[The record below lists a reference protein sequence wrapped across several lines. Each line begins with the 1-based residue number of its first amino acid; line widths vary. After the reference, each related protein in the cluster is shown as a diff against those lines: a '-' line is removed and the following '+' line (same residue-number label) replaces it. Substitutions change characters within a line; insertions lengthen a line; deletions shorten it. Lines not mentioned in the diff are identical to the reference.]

1 MLLTVDRVKPT
12 AKSLVLTCGGKEY
25 FAKKETGITAGMTID
40 AETKASDYN
49 GKTYVWVDKFK
60 AVQNAAPQGAPAV
73 TGASSVGTSPVGAA
87 PWLPFAS
94 NTVAHAIAAGIITA
108 PTMIE
113 AWTRAA
119 KEAFYKVNQEI

>member
-1 MLLTVDRVKPT
+1 MLLTVESVKPT
-12 AKSLVLTCGGKEY
+12 AKSLVLKCGGKEY

-40 AETKASDYN
+40 AETKASEYN
-49 GKTYVWVDKFK
+49 GKTYVWVEKWK
-60 AVQNAAPQGAPAV
+60 EASSAQAATSTAPA
-73 TGASSVGTSPVGAA
+73 GNFLSA

-108 PTMIE
+108 PNHIE

-119 KEAFYKVNQEI
+119 KEAFYKVNGEI